1 MTTKAPLLQKKIA
14 YNTGI
19 QIFSKVISTAIAL
32 IATAL
37 MTRYL
42 GANGFGQYTTI
53 MTFISIFA
61 VIADLGLTLV
71 TVQMISIPGVS
82 EKKILDNLFAL
93 RLISAIAFLSLGPAL
108 VWLFPYDY
116 TIKIGVLILSLSFL
130 FIALNQIIVG
140 LFQKRLRMDRTAISE
155 IGGRLVLVL
164 GVWLAVKYNLGLNG
178 ILWTTVIAN
187 LVNFLLHFIF
197 SRKFIRISLRFDLK
211 IWKEIAIK
219 SWPLALIIV
228 FNLIYL
234 KADTLILSLVKPQAH
249 VGIYGAAYKV
259 IDVLVTVPFMFAG
272 LILPFLTR
280 TWVMKKDFQFK
291 KLIQKGYDFM
301 ILLALPVL
309 IATQF
314 LAPQIIHLIGGSD
327 FKESAEVLKIL
338 ILAGALIYI
347 GTLFSHA
354 IIAMDKQKKLI
365 PIYIFTSI
373 TSVIGYILF
382 IPKYSYIGAAWMTVY
397 SEAVIAIMAIYYIY
411 KFVNF
416 IPKQKVFLK
425 SLLASAVMLAFILV
439 LPSTFTYT
447 WYGLIITILVAIII
461 YFLAFYLLKGWD
473 KKDVEFLNE
482 IN

>member
-1 MTTKAPLLQKKIA
+1 MTTKAPLLQKRIA

-19 QIFSKVISTAIAL
+19 QILSKIISTAIAL
-32 IATAL
+32 IAAAL

-42 GANGFGQYTTI
+42 GTSGFGEYITI
-53 MTFISIFA
+53 ITFISIFA
-61 VIADLGLTLV
+61 IVADLGLTLV
-71 TVQMISIPGVS
+71 TVQMISLPGVS

-93 RLISAIAFLSLGPAL
+93 RLLSAIVFLSLGPAL

-116 TIKIGVLILSLSFL
+116 SIKMGVLVLSLSFL
-130 FIALNQIIVG
+130 FIALNQILIG

-155 IGGRLVLVL
+155 IGGRLILIL
-164 GVWLAVKYNLGLNG
+164 GVWLAVKYNLGLSG

-187 LVNFLLHFIF
+187 LINFLLHFIF
-197 SRKFIRISLRFDLK
+197 SRKFIRISLRFDLD

-219 SWPLALIIV
+219 SWPLAIIIV

-249 VGIYGAAYKV
+249 VGIYGAGYKV
-259 IDVLVTVPFMFAG
+259 IDVLVTIPFMFAG
-272 LILPFLTR
+272 LMLPFFTR
-280 TWVMKKDFQFK
+280 TWALKKDFQFK
-291 KLIQKGYDFM
+291 KLIQKSYDFM

-314 LAPQIIHLIGGSD
+314 LAPEIINLIFGSE
-327 FKESAEVLKIL
+327 FKESAQVLQIL
-338 ILAGALIYI
+338 ILAGALIFV

-354 IIAMDKQKKLI
+354 IISIDKQKKLI

-382 IPKYSYIGAAWMTVY
+382 IPKYSYLGAAWMTVY
-397 SEAVIAIMAIYYIY
+397 SEAVIAIMAIYYVY
-411 KFVNF
+411 KFINF
-416 IPKQKVFLK
+416 LPKHKVFFK
-425 SLLASAVMLAFILV
+425 SLLASAVMLAFILI
-439 LPSTFTYT
+439 LPSAFKYT
-447 WYGLIITILVAIII
+447 WYGLITTIFISIAI

-482 IN
+482 LN

>member
-1 MTTKAPLLQKKIA
+1 MTTKAPLLQKRIA

-19 QIFSKVISTAIAL
+19 QILSKVISTAIAL

-42 GANGFGQYTTI
+42 GTSGFGEYTTI
-53 MTFISIFA
+53 ITFISIFA
-61 VIADLGLTLV
+61 IIADLGLTLV
-71 TVQMISIPGVS
+71 TVQMISLPGVS

-93 RLISAIAFLSLGPAL
+93 RLVSAIIFLSLGPAL

-116 TIKIGVLILSLSFL
+116 SIKIGVLILSLSFL
-130 FIALNQIIVG
+130 FIALNQILVG
-140 LFQKRLRMDRTAISE
+140 LFQKKLRMDKAAISE
-155 IGGRLVLVL
+155 IGGRLFLIL
-164 GVWLAVKYNLGLNG
+164 GVWLAIQFNLGLKG
-178 ILWTTVIAN
+178 ILWTTVVAN
-187 LVNFLLHFIF
+187 LINFLLHFIF
-197 SRKFIRISLRFDLK
+197 SRNFIRISLRFDLN

-219 SWPLALIIV
+219 SWPLAIIIV

-234 KADTLILSLVKPQAH
+234 KADILILSLVKPQAH

-272 LILPFLTR
+272 LVLPFFTK
-280 TWVMKKDFQFK
+280 TWALKKDLQFK

-301 ILLALPVL
+301 LLLALPVL

-314 LAPQIIHLIGGSD
+314 LAPEIIHLVGGSD
-327 FKESAEVLKIL
+327 FKESVEVLKIL
-338 ILAGALIYI
+338 ILAGALIFI
-347 GTLFSHA
+347 GTLFSHV
-354 IIAMDKQKKLI
+354 IISIDKQKKLI
-365 PIYIFTSI
+365 PIYIFTSV

-397 SEAVIAIMAIYYIY
+397 SEAVIAIMAIYYVY
-411 KFVNF
+411 RFVNF

-425 SLLASAVMLAFILV
+425 SLLASAVMLAPILII
-439 LPSTFTYT
+439 PTAFKYT
-447 WYGLIITILVAIII
+447 WYGLVTTILIAVAI
-461 YFLAFYLLKGWD
+461 YFLSFYLLKGWS

>member
-1 MTTKAPLLQKKIA
+1 MTTKAPLLQKRIA

-19 QIFSKVISTAIAL
+19 QILSKIISTAIAL

-42 GANGFGQYTTI
+42 GANGFGEYTTI
-53 MTFISIFA
+53 ITFVSIFA
-61 VIADLGLTLV
+61 IIADLGLTLV
-71 TVQMISIPGVS
+71 TVQMISLPGVS

-93 RLISAIAFLSLGPAL
+93 RLVSAIIFLSLGPAL
-108 VWLFPYDY
+108 IWLFPYDY
-116 TIKIGVLILSLSFL
+116 TIKMGVLILSLSFL
-130 FIALNQIIVG
+130 FIALNQILVG
-140 LFQKRLRMDRTAISE
+140 LFQKRLKMERAAIAE
-155 IGGRLVLVL
+155 VGGRLFLVL
-164 GVWLAVKYNLGLNG
+164 GVWLAIRYNLGLNG
-178 ILWTTVIAN
+178 VLWSTVISN
-187 LVNFLLHFIF
+187 LINFLLHFLF
-197 SRKFIRISLRFDLK
+197 SRKFIRISLRFDLN

-219 SWPLALIIV
+219 SWPLALTIV

-234 KADTLILSLVKPQAH
+234 KADTLILSLVKPQSD

-272 LILPFLTR
+272 LMLPFFTR
-280 TWVMKKDFQFK
+280 TWALKKVFQFK
-291 KLIQKGYDFM
+291 KLIQKSYDFM
-301 ILLALPVL
+301 ILLAIPVL

-314 LAPQIIHLIGGSD
+314 LATEIIHLIAGSE
-327 FKESAEVLKIL
+327 FKASAEVLKIL
-338 ILAGALIYI
+338 ILAGALIFI

-354 IIAMDKQKKLI
+354 IIAIDKQKKLI

-397 SEAVIAIMAIYYIY
+397 SEAVVAIMAIFYVY
-411 KFVNF
+411 KFIGF
-416 IPKQKVFLK
+416 LPKHKVLFKSFLS
-425 SLLASAVMLAFILV
+425 SLVMLASILII
-439 LPSTFTYT
+439 PGAFKYT
-447 WYGLIITILVAIII
+447 WYGLMTTIFIAIGI
-461 YFLAFYLLKGWD
+461 YFLTFYLLKGWD